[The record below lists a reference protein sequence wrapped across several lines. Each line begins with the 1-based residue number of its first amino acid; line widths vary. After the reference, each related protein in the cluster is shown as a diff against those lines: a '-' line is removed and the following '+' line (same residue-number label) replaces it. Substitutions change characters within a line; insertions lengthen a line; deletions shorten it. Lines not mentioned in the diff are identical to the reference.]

1 MTITLSDLTA
11 ATASYIDNEVD
22 VRIAD
27 VTANLNPGEEGTYTV
42 KVRNADEPTGVR
54 LHDVTLHLQ
63 VSPASVALLKSPT
76 GGFITARAS
85 QDRDEPALPRDELV
99 DGMYVFV
106 DGPVTDDTL
115 EVGEK
120 MELEFRYEAVDGG
133 DATISC
139 HVHATIDAD
148 DVFPRSAGA
157 NGSSTLTV
165 RP

>member
-11 ATASYIDNEVD
+11 ATASYMDNEVD
-22 VRIAD
+22 VRVTD
-27 VTANLNPGEEGTYTV
+27 VTANLNPGEDGTYTV
-42 KVRNADEPTGVR
+42 
-54 LHDVTLHLQ
+54 
-63 VSPASVALLKSPT
+63 
-76 GGFITARAS
+76 TARAS
-85 QDRDEPALPRDELV
+85 QDLDEPALPRDELV
-99 DGMYVFV
+99 EGMYVFV
-106 DGPVTDDTL
+106 EGPVADDTL

-120 MELEFRYEAVDGG
+120 MELEFRYEAVDVG